1 MKLMVCRAACVQIQP
16 IFLNVPATTGKIC
29 DFIDRAARKGAQ
41 LVVFPELILSGYPNF
56 RLFNIEYRRRYN
68 DAAIYADG
76 SELERVCKK
85 AEYNGVVVV
94 LGFIERDPEYREVIY
109 DSSCVI
115 DSDGS
120 LVGTHRKIAP
130 LGAEK
135 MVFKQGDARDIRVF
149 ETSVG
154 KIGVG
159 LCFEHLN
166 PLYRKA
172 LSLLGEEVHCA
183 LWVNSEDIK
192 HIVDSSSRV
201 TAVEGGTHV
210 TLCSQVVTSP
220 NLLAKGQDFL
230 GGSGIIDPWGQF
242 LSGPIFGREDVVYA
256 DMDPERWRVQMFQS
270 RGVEARDDLLNLKIT
285 KEPYQALRFEKEEK

>member
-1 MKLMVCRAACVQIQP
+1 MQVMVFKAACVQIQP
-16 IFLNVPATTGKIC
+16 IFLDVPATTDKIC
-29 DFIDRAARKGAQ
+29 GFIEKAAQKGAK

-56 RLFNIEYRRRYN
+56 RLFNMEYRRRYN
-68 DAAIYADG
+68 EAAIYADG
-76 SELERVCKK
+76 PELERVCEK
-85 AEYNGVVVV
+85 AEDNGVVVV
-94 LGFIERDPEYREVIY
+94 LGFMERDPDYREVIY
-109 DSSCVI
+109 DSSCVV
-115 DSDGS
+115 DDDGS

-135 MVFKQGDARDIRVF
+135 MVFKQGDARDIRIF

-172 LSLLGEEVHCA
+172 LSLLGEDVHCA

-201 TAVEGGTHV
+201 TAVEGGTYV
-210 TLCSQVVTSP
+210 TLCSQVVTST
-220 NLLAKGQDFL
+220 NHLSNGQDFL
-230 GGSGIIDPWGQF
+230 GGSGVLNPWGQF
-242 LSGPIFGREDVVYA
+242 LSGPVFGREDVVYA
-256 DMDPERWRVQMFQS
+256 DVDSERWRVQMFQS
-270 RGVEARDDLLNLKIT
+270 RGVEARDDLLRMIISD
-285 KEPYQALRFEKEEK
+285 EPYQALRFEKEEK

>member
-1 MKLMVCRAACVQIQP
+1 MVCRVACVQIQP
-16 IFLNVPATTGKIC
+16 IFLDVLATTGKIC

-76 SELERVCKK
+76 SELERVCKN
-85 AEYNGVVVV
+85 AEDNGVVVV

-109 DSSCVI
+109 DSSGVI

-120 LVGTHRKIAP
+120 LVGTHRKITP

-135 MVFKQGDARDIRVF
+135 MVFKQGDARDIRIF
-149 ETSVG
+149 ETSIG
-154 KIGVG
+154 NIGVG

-210 TLCSQVVTSP
+210 ILSSQVVISNNP
-220 NLLAKGQDFL
+220 LAKGQDFL
-230 GGSGIIDPWGQF
+230 GGSGVIDPWGQF
-242 LSGPIFGREDVVYA
+242 LSGPIFGREDIVYA
-256 DMDPERWRVQMFQS
+256 DVDHERWCVQMFQS
-270 RGVEARDDLLNLKIT
+270 RGVEAREDLLSLKIT
-285 KEPYQALRFEKEEK
+285 KEPYKALRFEKEEK